1 MKIFI
6 YDKEPSSNTSKDKY
20 KNKNHYKSQNM
31 FFLLYQLDVLKTVII
46 SCHIYELNIL
56 VQKHKTFNVGFFMY
70 SVKSQMFDRIKH
82 NKYINLTT
90 KRLAVKQKFVN
101 CKPTL

>member
-1 MKIFI
+1 MNVTCFFI
-6 YDKEPSSNTSKDKY
+6 NIKRL
-20 KNKNHYKSQNM
+20 M
-31 FFLLYQLDVLKTVII
+31 F
-46 SCHIYELNIL
+46 
-56 VQKHKTFNVGFFMY
+56 GFFMY
-70 SVKSQMFDRIKH
+70 QVESEMFDRIKH

>member
-1 MKIFI
+1 MKIFS
-6 YDKEPSSNTSKDKY
+6 YDKELSSNTSKDKY
-20 KNKNHYKSQNM
+20 NNKK
-31 FFLLYQLDVLKTVII
+31 FVILFKTVVI
-46 SCHIYELNIL
+46 SWHIYELNM
-56 VQKHKTFNVGFFMY
+56 VFQKYKTFDVFFFMY
-70 SVKSQMFDRIKH
+70 QVESEMFDRIKH